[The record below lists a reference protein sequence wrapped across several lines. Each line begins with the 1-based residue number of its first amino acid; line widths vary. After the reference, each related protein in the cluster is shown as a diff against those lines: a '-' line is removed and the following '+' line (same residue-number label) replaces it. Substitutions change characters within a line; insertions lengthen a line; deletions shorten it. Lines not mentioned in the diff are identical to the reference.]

1 MAEHFAAP
9 FEVLAAA
16 AASAAPAVDVEA
28 VPEVVAVFP
37 AFGIVAEAD
46 VLVAV
51 EVVEVVDFAA
61 AEQVWSASAV
71 ADTALMYLQDGFDLQ
86 VFAMAELKV
95 FCPFWKE

>member
-1 MAEHFAAP
+1 LAEHFAAP

-51 EVVEVVDFAA
+51 EVVDFAA